1 LSKIDNA
8 VLNFDRLIMK
18 PHHGPP
24 YFLDR
29 HSSREFPDVSLAL
42 TEPDGLLAIGG
53 DLSMPRIL
61 AAYQRG
67 IFPWYSDGQP
77 ILWWSPNPRA
87 VLIPDEINISR
98 SLRKTLR
105 RGQFQA
111 TFDTCFEKIIGACAA
126 ARKDG
131 RGTWITQEMQ
141 SAYIGLHTAGYA
153 HSVEIWQDEILVG
166 GLYGISL
173 GRLFFG
179 ESMFSRVNDASK
191 VALVFLAA
199 QLQRWG
205 FALIDCQVQSPHLA
219 SLGAQAIPRHQFV
232 EQLTKQAD
240 QPTRL
245 GTWQFDADLA
255 HHIQTT

>member
-1 LSKIDNA
+1 
-8 VLNFDRLIMK
+8 MK
-18 PHHGPP
+18 PQHGPP
-24 YFLDR
+24 FFLDR
-29 HSSREFPDVSLAL
+29 HHPGEFPDIALAL
-42 TEPDGLLAIGG
+42 TEPDGLLAVGG
-53 DLSMPRIL
+53 DLSQPRIL
-61 AAYQRG
+61 AAYRRG

-87 VLIPDEINISR
+87 VLMPEQLNISR

-105 RGQFQA
+105 RGQFHA
-111 TFDTCFEKIIGACAA
+111 TLDTCFAKVIAACAA

-141 SAYIGLHTAGYA
+141 TAYCSLHAAGYA
-153 HSVEIWQDEILVG
+153 HSVEVWQDEVLVG

-173 GRLFFG
+173 GQIFFG

-191 VALVFLAA
+191 VALVYLAA

-205 FALIDCQVQSPHLA
+205 FALIDCQVQSPHIA
-219 SLGAQAIPRHQFV
+219 SLGAVAIPRHHFAERLTEHV
-232 EQLTKQAD
+232 E

-245 GTWQFDADLA
+245 GNWQFDADLA
-255 HHIQTT
+255 QGIQAT